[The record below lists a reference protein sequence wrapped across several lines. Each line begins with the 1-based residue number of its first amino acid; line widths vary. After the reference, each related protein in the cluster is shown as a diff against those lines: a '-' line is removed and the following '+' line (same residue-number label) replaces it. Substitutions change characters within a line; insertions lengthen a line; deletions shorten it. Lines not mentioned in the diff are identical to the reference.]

1 MLNIKNYD
9 SFLFDCDGVIL
20 DSNHIKTEAFRSAL
34 EDYPKEKV
42 NVFINYHQANGGVPR
57 YEKIEYFF
65 KTIHPKKNPNKF
77 ISESLDLYSTIVR
90 KELIECELIHGVR
103 EFLDLLFDLSAE
115 CYVITG
121 GDQEE
126 VEYVFKKRG
135 LSKYFIKI
143 LGSPKTK
150 SYNMTYLRK
159 FIDTPNNSIYF
170 GDSKLDFKIAKDFGI
185 DFTFVSS
192 KSEWL
197 DGSKVV
203 KDNGSFL
210 IEDFYEIL

>member
-42 NVFINYHQANGGVPR
+42 NVFINYHQVNGGVSR

-77 ISESLDLYSTIVR
+77 ISESLDLYSTIVK

-150 SYNMTYLRK
+150 SYNMTYLK
-159 FIDTPNNSIYF
+159 KSKNIPSNSVYF
-170 GDSKLDFKIAKDFGI
+170 GDSKLDFEIAEEFGI
-185 DFTFVSS
+185 DFILVSS
-192 KSEWL
+192 KSEWF
-197 DGSKVV
+197 DGLQFV
-203 KDNGSFL
+203 KDRGSIA
-210 IEDFYEIL
+210 IENFYEIL